1 MNVVYTPS
9 AQRPVSLRRVVVLS
23 GGLLLLGPVICGAT
37 GAIEIGATRTV
48 TDALGREVEIP
59 EHPQRIVTAGRAVL
73 MIANALYLF
82 PGAAERIVGI
92 GRIDQGQG
100 NFLAAIDPEYG
111 RKASFERNVGAE
123 QIVGVNPDLVML
135 KSELR
140 RGVGSDLERLG
151 IPVVYVDLETPEQYQ
166 RDLRLLGA
174 VLGQPER
181 GESLAQYYERETERI
196 VEAVSRADER
206 PRTLFLYADLAGA
219 ERVFNVPPTGWIQTT
234 MVELA
239 GGDPVWAD
247 AAPGGG
253 WSRVGL
259 EQIASWDP
267 DVIVLVAYRQDVE
280 AIRDSL
286 AVNPTWA
293 SLTAV
298 RNGELHAFPL
308 DYYSWDQPDV
318 RWILGLKWLASTLH
332 PRLVSDNDIRS
343 AIYEFFIFAYDMSRQ
358 EIDAVVFAN
367 LRGVA
372 P

>member
-1 MNVVYTPS
+1 MSMISTQVP
-9 AQRPVSLRRVVVLS
+9 QRPPVLRRVVLLS
-23 GGLLLLGPVICGAT
+23 VGLLLLGPFVCGAT
-37 GAIEIGATRTV
+37 GTIEIGATRTV
-48 TDALGREVEIP
+48 TDAFGREVEIP
-59 EHPQRIVTAGRAVL
+59 EHPERIVTAGRAVL
-73 MIANALYLF
+73 LIANALYLF
-82 PGAAERIVGI
+82 PDAAQRIVGI
-92 GRIDQGQG
+92 GRIDQGKG
-100 NFLAAIDPEYG
+100 NFLAAIDPEYD

-123 QIVGVNPDLVML
+123 QIVGVNPDLVIL

-140 RGVGSDLERLG
+140 RGVGGDLERLG
-151 IPVVYVDLETPEQYQ
+151 IPVVYVDLETPALYQ

-181 GESLAQYYERETERI
+181 GESLARYYERETERI
-196 VEAVSRADER
+196 IAAVSRADER

-239 GGDPVWAD
+239 GGDPVWVD

-259 EQIASWDP
+259 EQIAAWDP
-267 DVIVLVAYRQDVE
+267 DVILLVAYRQDVE

-286 AVNPTWA
+286 AANPTWA

-298 RNGELHAFPL
+298 RSDELHAFPL

-318 RWILGLKWLASTLH
+318 RWILGLRWLASTLH
-332 PRLVSDNDIRS
+332 PQLVTDDDIRS
-343 AIYEFFIFAYDMSRQ
+343 AIYEFFIFAYGMSRQ
-358 EIDAVVFAN
+358 EIDAVVFAK
-367 LRGVA
+367 LEGVA
-372 P
+372 R